1 MLKAMQERNLCSQ
14 GRPSPIV
21 LRVNCLEN
29 ANSSPWLGNSF
40 RSPSGS
46 WGLPLFLLAIVKYGS
61 LPVSRLLFVP
71 FDTKT
76 GAKINCHIKLPCID
90 LG

>member
-1 MLKAMQERNLCSQ
+1 MVKKFFQITVLKR
-14 GRPSPIV
+14 
-21 LRVNCLEN
+21 
-29 ANSSPWLGNSF
+29 
-40 RSPSGS
+40 
-46 WGLPLFLLAIVKYGS
+46 GLPLFLLAIVKYGS